1 MSEVDSAEDTEP
13 PKVYKFVG
21 LVFLWLV
28 PCFVVWVSLGSML
41 AAPAVWLSELILTA
55 ALPDIV
61 YDFTLAGPQA
71 LLSTHFGELD
81 GEIVS
86 AQVAGYRLAYPLNT
100 RILTYSLPFYAAL
113 HFATV
118 TTDGFFEKNTFRFSM
133 GLLLLYPLLIV
144 INMPVTDQV
153 VFCIIGHVGCK
164 MEPVWYHHGTDFQR
178 RKQIFKFA
186 HNSSPTFLAS
196 IIAMSIPLGATQSP
210 VLYTSLT
217 LPLIC
222 L

>member
-1 MSEVDSAEDTEP
+1 MSESEIDSAEDTEP
-13 PKVYKFVG
+13 PKLYKFVG

-28 PCFVVWVSLGSML
+28 PCFVVWVSLSSML

-144 INMPVTDQV
+144 GVISVSLKNLMLGLGP
-153 VFCIIGHVGCK
+153 
-164 MEPVWYHHGTDFQR
+164 
-178 RKQIFKFA
+178 IFIDI
-186 HNSSPTFLAS
+186 SSTGGS
-196 IIAMSIPLGATQSP
+196 IIAMMYQLSTLMVPALAPILVWAWQSRESPMLQKLLKDSLG
-210 VLYTSLT
+210 VK
-217 LPLIC
+217 
-222 L
+222 

>member
-1 MSEVDSAEDTEP
+1 MSEVDSTEDTDP
-13 PKVYKFVG
+13 PKLYKFVG

-28 PCFVVWVSLGSML
+28 PCFVVWVSLSSML
-41 AAPAVWLSELILTA
+41 AAPAVWISKLILTT

-61 YDFTLAGPQA
+61 HDFTLAGPQA

-81 GEIVS
+81 GKIVS

-118 TTDGFFEKNTFRFSM
+118 TTDGFFERNTFRFSM

-144 INMPVTDQV
+144 GLISVCLKNLMLGLGLNFIDLSS
-153 VFCIIGHVGCK
+153 IGGS
-164 MEPVWYHHGTDFQR
+164 T
-178 RKQIFKFA
+178 
-186 HNSSPTFLAS
+186 
-196 IIAMSIPLGATQSP
+196 IAMIYQLSTLMVPALAPILVWAWQSRESP
-210 VLYTSLT
+210 MLQKLLKNSME
-217 LPLIC
+217 IK
-222 L
+222 

>member
-1 MSEVDSAEDTEP
+1 MSESDSAEDTEP
-13 PKVYKFVG
+13 PKLYKFVG

-28 PCFVVWVSLGSML
+28 PCFVVWVSLSSML
-41 AAPAVWLSELILTA
+41 AAPAVWLSELILTT
-55 ALPDIV
+55 ALPNIV

-144 INMPVTDQV
+144 GVISVSLKNLMLGLGPIFIDISST
-153 VFCIIGHVGCK
+153 GC
-164 MEPVWYHHGTDFQR
+164 
-178 RKQIFKFA
+178 
-186 HNSSPTFLAS
+186 
-196 IIAMSIPLGATQSP
+196 
-210 VLYTSLT
+210 
-217 LPLIC
+217 
-222 L
+222 

>member
-1 MSEVDSAEDTEP
+1 VSEVDSTEDTDP
-13 PKVYKFVG
+13 PKLYKFVG

-28 PCFVVWVSLGSML
+28 PCFVVWVSLSSML
-41 AAPAVWLSELILTA
+41 AAPAVWISKLILTT

-61 YDFTLAGPQA
+61 HDFTLAGPQA

-81 GEIVS
+81 GKIVS

-118 TTDGFFEKNTFRFSM
+118 TTDGFFERNTFRFSM

-144 INMPVTDQV
+144 GLISVCLKNLMLGLGLNFIDLSS
-153 VFCIIGHVGCK
+153 IGGS
-164 MEPVWYHHGTDFQR
+164 T
-178 RKQIFKFA
+178 
-186 HNSSPTFLAS
+186 
-196 IIAMSIPLGATQSP
+196 IAMIYQLSTLMVPALAPILVWAWQSRESP
-210 VLYTSLT
+210 MLQKLLKNSME
-217 LPLIC
+217 IK
-222 L
+222 

>member
-1 MSEVDSAEDTEP
+1 MSEVDSTEDTDP
-13 PKVYKFVG
+13 PKLYKFVG

-28 PCFVVWVSLGSML
+28 PCFVVWVSLSSML
-41 AAPAVWLSELILTA
+41 AAPAVWISKLILTT

-61 YDFTLAGPQA
+61 HDFTLAGPQA

-81 GEIVS
+81 GKIVS

-118 TTDGFFEKNTFRFSM
+118 TTDGFFERNTFRFSM

-144 INMPVTDQV
+144 GLISVCLKNLMLGLGLNFIDLSS
-153 VFCIIGHVGCK
+153 IGGS
-164 MEPVWYHHGTDFQR
+164 T
-178 RKQIFKFA
+178 
-186 HNSSPTFLAS
+186 
-196 IIAMSIPLGATQSP
+196 IAMIYQLSTLMVPALAPILVWAWQSRESPMLQKLLKDSLG
-210 VLYTSLT
+210 
-217 LPLIC
+217 IK
-222 L
+222 